1 MKIDRRGFVRL
12 AAAAASAVAGSAV
25 NGFKAAGGTTARLID
40 VHHHVFPEPLA
51 SVLRTYW
58 PANSLPG
65 LDRSMQELSA
75 GGTSFAMMSYPNYDI
90 LSFDKARLSGLI
102 HETNS
107 AAKDLIRPNLQRYGL
122 FASLPLPFVDS
133 ALEEITYCYDK
144 LETDGIL
151 LLSSYN
157 DKWLGDASFAPV
169 LDELNRRKAVVF
181 VHPAA
186 STCCRGLV
194 PGLSDSVIEYETDT
208 ARTLASLLFSGTAER
223 CPDIRFIFSHA
234 GGSMPS
240 LIERFTT
247 ATQPSPAV
255 AKNIPKG
262 ALAYLRAFHY
272 DTAQAVNPTA
282 LGALLRI
289 VEPSQVLFG
298 TDFPY
303 RHAPDQV
310 AALRGLHLPA
320 TTLTAIL
327 AGNAERLIPRSA
339 AGR

>member
-1 MKIDRRGFVRL
+1 
-12 AAAAASAVAGSAV
+12 
-25 NGFKAAGGTTARLID
+25 
-40 VHHHVFPEPLA
+40 
-51 SVLRTYW
+51 
-58 PANSLPG
+58 
-65 LDRSMQELSA
+65 
-75 GGTSFAMMSYPNYDI
+75 
-90 LSFDKARLSGLI
+90 
-102 HETNS
+102 
-107 AAKDLIRPNLQRYGL
+107 
-122 FASLPLPFVDS
+122 
-133 ALEEITYCYDK
+133 
-144 LETDGIL
+144 
-151 LLSSYN
+151 
-157 DKWLGDASFAPV
+157 
-169 LDELNRRKAVVF
+169 
-181 VHPAA
+181 
-186 STCCRGLV
+186 
-194 PGLSDSVIEYETDT
+194 LSDSVIEYETDT